1 MSSESPTPSE
11 SPTASVAQSY
21 LCQSVNIGA
30 DGSWAIYW
38 DSSAGVWYASQ
49 REGNRV
55 ITANGTASLNGS
67 TLSLSV
73 TFSAWNYLDNSPLA
87 PNLPQSG
94 TYVMRPNSS
103 SGLDLSV
110 PFSDGSV
117 RTYTFNASTID
128 SYNADTQKMN
138 DQING

>member
-73 TFSAWNYLDNSPLA
+73 TFSAWNYLDNSP
-87 PNLPQSG
+87 
-94 TYVMRPNSS
+94 